1 MALLLVLLASSSIT
15 IDCGV
20 LRSCLVGLH
29 RLAHGLDTVCGSSDR
44 SSDSIDPV
52 IGGGSTTV
60 EGPKKDGMSP
70 EVVTGVLRSP
80 GWASPW
86 DWELGSSEDDW
97 CRFESDEWWPVP
109 VVLSRLRWGWWWELL
124 RVEETVAEADADVEV
139 VWVVEEEEDDAVLI
153 LVFAQEV

>member
-1 MALLLVLLASSSIT
+1 MVLVLLVLLASSSLA

-29 RLAHGLDTVCGSSDR
+29 RLTHGLDTVCGSSER

-60 EGPKKDGMSP
+60 DGPKNDGMSP

-80 GWASPW
+80 ACASVC
-86 DWELGSSEDDW
+86 DCE
-97 CRFESDEWWPVP
+97 
-109 VVLSRLRWGWWWELL
+109 
-124 RVEETVAEADADVEV
+124 
-139 VWVVEEEEDDAVLI
+139 
-153 LVFAQEV
+153 